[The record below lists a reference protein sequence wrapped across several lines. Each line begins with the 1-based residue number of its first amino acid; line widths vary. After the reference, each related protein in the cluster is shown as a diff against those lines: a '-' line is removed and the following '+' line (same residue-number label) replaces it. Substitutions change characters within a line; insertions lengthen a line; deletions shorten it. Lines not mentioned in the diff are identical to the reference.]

1 MTRYCLKNRILEAI
15 SLIWKDRAVN
25 PLPNI
30 LALRYASPQINQVWA
45 QENKI
50 LLEREFW
57 IAIMK
62 AQSEL
67 GVAIPT
73 EHIAAYE
80 KVKQNID
87 LASIA
92 IREKTL
98 KHEVKSRIDEFNS
111 LAKHEDIHKGLTSR
125 DLTENVEQLQ
135 IKQSLEII
143 EFKAIAV
150 LSRLAQLAMQYG
162 ETTIVARTHNVPAQ
176 VTTLGKR
183 FATWAEEFLISY
195 SRLTQ
200 LIENYPIRGVKGPV
214 GTSQDMLDLLGD
226 IDKLN
231 KFENKVLEFLNF
243 TQTLKSV
250 GQIYPR
256 SLDFEVVSSL
266 FQLAAPISSMAT
278 TIRLMAGN
286 ELVSEGFSTGQVG
299 SSAMPH
305 KINARS
311 SERINGLTTILR
323 GYVTMTADLA
333 GSTWNEGDVACST
346 VRRVALPDAFFALDG
361 ILETALTILDEF
373 GAFEPLIQK
382 ELNQYLPFLTTT
394 AVLMQAVKNGVGRET
409 AHEAIKKHALKA
421 VERVRNGHD
430 SQLPEN
436 LLQDEILQLTKAQL
450 EKILNN
456 PVDLIGAT
464 PHQIREV
471 VTKINRIVKQNP
483 DAAKYVAQPIL

>member
-1 MTRYCLKNRILEAI
+1 MNQ
-15 SLIWKDRAVN
+15 IWA
-25 PLPNI
+25 P
-30 LALRYASPQINQVWA
+30 
-45 QENKI
+45 ENKI

-67 GVAIPT
+67 GVDIPQS
-73 EHIAAYE
+73 HIQDYE
-80 KVKQNID
+80 KVKAEID

-92 IREKTL
+92 NREKTL
-98 KHEVKSRIDEFNS
+98 KHDVKSRIDEFNS
-111 LAKHEDIHKGLTSR
+111 LANHEDIHKGLTSR

-135 IKQSLEII
+135 IRDSLELIQ
-143 EFKAIAV
+143 FKAIAV
-150 LSRLAQLAMQYG
+150 LSRLAQLSMQYG

-183 FATWAEEFLISY
+183 FATWANEFLHSY
-195 SRLTQ
+195 NNLEH
-200 LIENYPIRGVKGPV
+200 LFNNYPIRGIKGPV

-226 IDKLN
+226 IDKYN
-231 KFENKVLEFLNF
+231 KFEKKVFEFLDF
-243 TQTLKSV
+243 DKSLISV

-266 FQLAAPISSMAT
+266 FQLAAPVSSLAT

-286 ELVSEGFSTGQVG
+286 ELVSEGFSQGQVG

-311 SERINGLTTILR
+311 SERINGLTTVLR
-323 GYVTMTADLA
+323 GYVAMTADMA

-346 VRRVALPDAFFALDG
+346 VRRVALPDAFFAIDG
-361 ILETALTILDEF
+361 ILETTLTILDEF
-373 GAFEPLIQK
+373 GAFEPAIQN
-382 ELNQYLPFLTTT
+382 ELNKYLPFLTTT
-394 AVLMQAVKNGVGRET
+394 AVLMQAVKNGVGRES
-409 AHEAIKKHALKA
+409 AHAAIKKHALKA

-436 LLQDEILQLTKAQL
+436 LLSDETLKLTKPQL

-456 PVDLIGAT
+456 PIDLIGAT

-471 VTKINRIVKQNP
+471 VTAIKKIVKENP